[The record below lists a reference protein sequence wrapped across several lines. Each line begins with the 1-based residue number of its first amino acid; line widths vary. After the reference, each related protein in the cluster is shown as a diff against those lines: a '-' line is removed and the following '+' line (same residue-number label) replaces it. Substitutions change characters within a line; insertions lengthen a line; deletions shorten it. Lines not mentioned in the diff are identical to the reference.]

1 MKIYRQKRNGQA
13 LLELAF
19 IIPFLL
25 LVIANVVNFGGMFYA
40 AITVSNAARNASQN
54 FIYGSATI
62 RNSTIP
68 TATEI
73 WTLAEQDT
81 YTLHNR
87 NTVAIRVCFENRS
100 DPSNPACTQQG
111 PAAGTFAFANPPIDP
126 RAEGATFLNGWVD
139 VGYTYTPFI
148 PLFEVPIIGVPLS
161 PPPQTIIRQSLM
173 RVLN

>member
-1 MKIYRQKRNGQA
+1 MSIYSDKRGGQA
-13 LLELAF
+13 LIELAL

-25 LVIANVVNFGGMFYA
+25 LVIANVVNYGGMFYA

-62 RNSTIP
+62 RNTKTP
-68 TATEI
+68 TASQV

-81 YTLHNR
+81 STLQNQ
-87 NTVAIRVCFENRS
+87 NAIAIRVCLENRN
-100 DPSNPACTQQG
+100 DPSSPACTEQG
-111 PAAGTFAFANPPIDP
+111 PAAGTFAFTNPPIDT
-126 RAEGATFLNGWVD
+126 RAEGNAFLNGWVD

-148 PLFEVPIIGVPLS
+148 PLFEVPVMGISLS
-161 PPPQTIIRQSLM
+161 PPPQIIIRQSLM

>member
-1 MKIYRQKRNGQA
+1 MNINSSKRSGQA
-13 LLELAF
+13 LVELAF

-40 AITVSNAARNASQN
+40 AITVANAARNASQN

-62 RNSTIP
+62 RNTRTP
-68 TATEI
+68 TASQV
-73 WTLAEQDT
+73 WTLVEQDT

-87 NTVAIRVCFENRS
+87 DTVAIRVCLENRD
-100 DPSNPACTQQG
+100 DPADPACTEQG
-111 PAAGTFAFANPPIDP
+111 PAAGTLTFTNPPIDT
-126 RAEGATFLNGWVD
+126 RDEGFAYLNGWVD

-148 PLFEVPIIGVPLS
+148 PLFTIPVLGVPLS

>member
-1 MKIYRQKRNGQA
+1 MNKYKGKRGGQA
-13 LLELAF
+13 LIELAL

-62 RNSTIP
+62 RNTSTP
-68 TATEI
+68 TASEV
-73 WTLAEQDT
+73 WTLVEEDT

-87 NTVAIRVCFENRS
+87 NTVAIRVCLENRN
-100 DPSNPACTQQG
+100 DPSDPACTDQG
-111 PAAGTFAFANPPIDP
+111 PAAGSFTFSNPPIDTRP
-126 RAEGATFLNGWVD
+126 EGGAYLNGWVD

-148 PLFEVPIIGVPLS
+148 PLFTLPIIDVPLS

>member
-1 MKIYRQKRNGQA
+1 MNRYRSKRGGQA
-13 LLELAF
+13 LIELAF

-54 FIYGSATI
+54 FIYGSASI
-62 RNSTIP
+62 RNTSTP
-68 TATEI
+68 TAAQV

-81 YTLHNR
+81 FTLHNR
-87 NTVAIRVCFENRS
+87 NTIAIRVCLENRN
-100 DPSNPACTQQG
+100 DPSNPACTEQG
-111 PAAGTFAFANPPIDP
+111 PGIGTFSFTNPPIDP
-126 RAEGATFLNGWVD
+126 RPEGNAYLNGWVD

-148 PLFEVPIIGVPLS
+148 PLFEVPVVGVSLS

>member
-1 MKIYRQKRNGQA
+1 MSIPRNKRGGQA
-13 LLELAF
+13 LVELAF

-25 LVIANVVNFGGMFYA
+25 LIIANVVNFGGMFYS
-40 AITVSNAARNASQN
+40 AITVANAARNASQN

-62 RNSTIP
+62 RNTRTP
-68 TATEI
+68 TASQV
-73 WTLAEQDT
+73 WTLAEEDT

-87 NTVAIRVCFENRS
+87 SSIAIRVCLENRN
-100 DPSNPACTQQG
+100 DPSNPACTEQG
-111 PAAGTFAFANPPIDP
+111 PGAGSFTFTNPPIDT
-126 RAEGATFLNGWVD
+126 RAEGNAYLNGWVD
-139 VGYTYTPFI
+139 VGYTYTPYI

>member
-1 MKIYRQKRNGQA
+1 MNIHTSKRGGQA
-13 LLELAF
+13 LIELAL

-62 RNSTIP
+62 RNTKTP
-68 TATEI
+68 TASQV
-73 WTLAEQDT
+73 WALAEQDT

-87 NTVAIRVCFENRS
+87 DSIAIRVCLENRN
-100 DPSNPACTQQG
+100 DPTNPACTEQG
-111 PAAGTFAFANPPIDP
+111 PAAGTFSFANPPIDP
-126 RAEGATFLNGWVD
+126 RAEGYAYLNGWVD

-148 PLFEVPIIGVPLS
+148 PLFDVPVIGVSLS

>member
-1 MKIYRQKRNGQA
+1 MNRYKSKRGGQA
-13 LLELAF
+13 LVELAF
-19 IIPFLL
+19 ILPFLL

-40 AITVSNAARNASQN
+40 AITVANAARNASQN

-62 RNSTIP
+62 RNTRTP
-68 TATEI
+68 TASQV
-73 WTLAEQDT
+73 WTLVEQDT

-87 NTVAIRVCFENRS
+87 NTVAIRVCLENRN
-100 DPSNPACTQQG
+100 DPTSPACTEQG
-111 PAAGTFAFANPPIDP
+111 PAAGTFTFTNPPIDTRP
-126 RAEGATFLNGWVD
+126 EGVAYLNGWVD

-148 PLFEVPIIGVPLS
+148 PLFEIPVFGISLS